1 MTIIDVLPYIFTAY
15 ITLLLEIAI
24 VYYLD
29 IPIINNWFGLDRRRR
44 KVAEELKLS
53 LTNDKDRE
61 RINKKMALYD
71 LTVILY
77 IVFAGVL
84 IYFILIP
91 QITEWL
97 N

>member
-1 MTIIDVLPYIFTAY
+1 MNILDVLSYIFMAY
-15 ITLLLEIAI
+15 VAIMLDIAI
-24 VYYLD
+24 AYYLD

-61 RINKKMALYD
+61 RINKKIALYD
-71 LTVILY
+71 LAVILY